1 LTSKGTWSK
10 LIPLLPVLLS
20 FFPKEEMDCAM
31 FNEIHRHFVLF
42 KRSPN
47 GSEITYRHIT
57 LVEREQFEVG
67 VLDCQTMD
75 VNTSVLAKAES
86 AELQLCENLELGILE
101 AEKEYKLSIKSG
113 WRALDS
119 TLTAYA
125 ALRGSRA
132 VA

>member
-1 LTSKGTWSK
+1 LTAKGTWQK
-10 LIPLLPVLLS
+10 LIPLLPGS
-20 FFPKEEMDCAM
+20 YFSPKEEMDRAM

-47 GSEITYRHIT
+47 HSEIMYRHIV
-57 LVEREQFEVG
+57 LVERDQFEVR

-75 VNTSVLAKAES
+75 VNPSVLAKAES
-86 AELQLCENLELGILE
+86 AELQLCGNLELGVLG

>member
-1 LTSKGTWSK
+1 
-10 LIPLLPVLLS
+10 
-20 FFPKEEMDCAM
+20 MDRAM

-47 GSEITYRHIT
+47 HSEIMYRHIV
-57 LVEREQFEVG
+57 LVERDQFEVR

-75 VNTSVLAKAES
+75 VNPSVLAKAES
-86 AELQLCENLELGILE
+86 AELQLCGNLELGVLG

>member
-1 LTSKGTWSK
+1 
-10 LIPLLPVLLS
+10 
-20 FFPKEEMDCAM
+20 MDRAM

-47 GSEITYRHIT
+47 GSEIMYRHIT
-57 LVEREQFEVG
+57 LVERDQFEVR
-67 VLDCQTMD
+67 VFDCQTMEL
-75 VNTSVLAKAES
+75 NSVILAKAEP
-86 AELQLCENLELGILE
+86 AELQLCGHLELGILG
-101 AEKEYKLSIKSG
+101 AEKEYKLSIRSG

>member
-1 LTSKGTWSK
+1 VVETDST
-10 LIPLLPVLLS
+10 PPRLLS
-20 FFPKEEMDCAM
+20 FLPKEEMDRAM

-47 GSEITYRHIT
+47 CSEIVYRHIT
-57 LVEREQFEVG
+57 LVEREQFEVR
-67 VLDCQTMD
+67 VLDSQIMER
-75 VNTSVLAKAES
+75 NSALLAKAES
-86 AELQLCENLELGILE
+86 AELQLFGHLELGILA
-101 AEKEYKLSIKSG
+101 AEKEYKLSIRSG